1 MTSDRI
7 QSELKRLSAQM
18 QERKD
23 LDNILI
29 MEAICEIEDL
39 QTKFE
44 DMSNKYVRLLKECR
58 ELSQKLVD
66 SGNEKLINPDW
77 NDPIWQVGYIQGV
90 NDSIN
95 VVEGSNIE

>member
-1 MTSDRI
+1 MTSSKI

-18 QERKD
+18 QEKQD
-23 LDNILI
+23 PDNILI
-29 MEAICEIEDL
+29 MEALCEIEDL

-44 DMSNKYVRLLKECR
+44 DMSSKYVRLIKECR

-77 NDPIWQVGYIQGV
+77 DDPIWQVGYIQGV

-95 VVEGSNIE
+95 VIEESNIE

>member
-1 MTSDRI
+1 MMSDKI
-7 QSELKRLSAQM
+7 QSELKRLSEQM

-23 LDNILI
+23 PDNILI

-39 QTKFE
+39 STKFE

-95 VVEGSNIE
+95 VVEGSTIE